1 MIQTIYQPPYLKR
14 YTVYKWVFSLFLLMA
29 FKVNAAQF
37 TASIQTVSSNRACF
51 SGTMLANYTATITP
65 SANWTF
71 PQDYDFVLGS
81 TKFELRKAETG
92 PMGLVLATNF
102 GGTVGNS
109 TISGAFDI
117 SALALQEDLKPGV
130 YTISA
135 SIYVRRILGNG
146 NFSKPTIVY
155 QTSTFTV
162 GYNVTW
168 SSLTDMVA
176 TPNASS
182 MSRNVTT
189 AGVTYASGISANYWV
204 VNTNGFLETG
214 AQFSSSSAA
223 RSVYLSLDNAA
234 TFNPSLGAYLEYRK
248 AANSTNISGQGIYVK
263 NGALIYKLQNVLITE
278 RVRVER
284 VGGVIKFYQENSTT
298 PLKARATTGNSN
310 IIQNFSI
317 THTNELYVRGYS
329 SIVSDGLTSIVTS
342 FPCKESPV
350 YAQLTRQL
358 RGENYKTTSKLLF
371 YYTEEYVPVESTN
384 LTYRIV
390 NFENKTVQSSAAV
403 AGSTQVVLPRKL
415 GDNRYE
421 LSVTALLSNAS
432 YVLEVTNEKNE
443 VFYLRFSK

>member
-1 MIQTIYQPPYLKR
+1 MTYKQQLLKMNHLQ
-14 YTVYKWVFSLFLLMA
+14 KWMCSLFLLLTLN
-29 FKVNAAQF
+29 VQAAQF
-37 TASIQTVSSNRACF
+37 DATLQVVSSNRGCF
-51 SGTMLANYTATITP
+51 SGTMTANYTATITP

-71 PQDYDFVLGS
+71 LQDYNFVIGS
-81 TKFELRKAETG
+81 TKFELRKADALPTSQA
-92 PMGLVLATNF
+92 LATNF

-117 SALALQEDLKPGV
+117 SALAIPDDQKAGV
-130 YTISA
+130 YTVYA
-135 SIYVRRILGNG
+135 TIYVYRISPNG
-146 NFSKPTIVY
+146 SFSKTVIVY
-155 QTSTFTV
+155 QTAKFTV
-162 GYNVTW
+162 GYNLNW
-168 SSLTDMVA
+168 ASLTDMA
-176 TPNASS
+176 TIPNASS
-182 MSRNVTT
+182 ISRNVAT
-189 AGVTYASGISANYWV
+189 AGVTYASGISANYWA
-204 VNTNGFLETG
+204 VNTNGFIETG

-223 RSVYLSLDNAA
+223 RSVYLSLDNAVA
-234 TFNPSLGAYLEYRK
+234 FDPSSGNYLEYRM
-248 AANSTNISGQGIYVK
+248 AASSTNILGQGIYVK

-284 VGGVIKFYQENSTT
+284 VSGVIKFYQENSTT

-317 THTNELYVRGYS
+317 TNTSELYVRGYS
-329 SIVSDGLTSIVTS
+329 SLVSDGLTSIVTS

-390 NFENKTVQSSAAV
+390 NFENKTVQSSAVV